1 MAISVRTHKGRN
13 RSTRSSRNF
22 QTASAGE
29 WVLTPHVASRF
40 FNSRDCQISP
50 ISPPAHPR
58 NHRTRILPVTATV
71 CGRFEEGVA
80 RGWADL
86 DFAAMV
92 GLDGTEPSR
101 KSS

>member
-50 ISPPAHPR
+50 ISPPSLPR
-58 NHRTRILPVTATV
+58 LALETAGPGILPVTATV

-80 RGWADL
+80 RG
-86 DFAAMV
+86 
-92 GLDGTEPSR
+92 
-101 KSS
+101 